1 MECWSRWNLY
11 ANFRC
16 YWYVVTGVEVGHCSN
31 VDRAYC
37 DRTGCSDGRSTR
49 NVLHRPPIPKV
60 ATSFSFS
67 KLLYLLSAGNLL
79 NIYDCLA
86 SSEVSH
92 ESFEIYTV
100 SQKKNLATFL
110 RPITLE
116 ILNRSLPNLAQIT
129 FSSCWTSCHK
139 LFESTLE
146 NSGAIWRITL
156 TANKKVIKVMNW
168 QWLCHAVVSAM
179 LLTTALLILST
190 EEKLWWW

>member
-1 MECWSRWNLY
+1 MRISDVID
-11 ANFRC
+11 
-16 YWYVVTGVEVGHCSN
+16 VVTGVEVGHCSN

-79 NIYDCLA
+79 NIYDRLA

-100 SQKKNLATFL
+100 SQKKLGHIFTAYNFRNIEQIVAKFGTNHVLFV
-110 RPITLE
+110 
-116 ILNRSLPNLAQIT
+116 LNIMP
-129 FSSCWTSCHK
+129 
-139 LFESTLE
+139 
-146 NSGAIWRITL
+146 
-156 TANKKVIKVMNW
+156 
-168 QWLCHAVVSAM
+168 
-179 LLTTALLILST
+179 
-190 EEKLWWW
+190 